1 MTLFL
6 SDEWF
11 ATVAAASPPAA
22 DRAEAVLEQVVE
34 GGPAGRVTYR
44 VEIAAA
50 GARIVWPV
58 PADAE
63 DPDLRVTCDWTTAVA
78 VAKGE
83 LSTQRA
89 LMQGRLRVRG
99 NPGRL
104 SELAAVLRD
113 VDPVPGSVRSSTSY
127 AATS

>member
-6 SDEWF
+6 SEEWF
-11 ATVAAASPPAA
+11 ATVAAETPP
-22 DRAEAVLEQVVE
+22 RPGRPEAVLEQVVE
-34 GGPAGRVTYR
+34 GAPAGRVTYR
-44 VEIAAA
+44 VELDDSS
-50 GARIVWPV
+50 ARIVWPV
-58 PADAE
+58 PADAA
-63 DPDLRVTCDWTTAVA
+63 DPDLRVTCDWSTAVA

-104 SELAAVLRD
+104 SELVSVLRD
-113 VDPVPGSVRSSTSY
+113 VDPVPSSVRRSTTY
-127 AATS
+127 ATTS